1 MISIQKV
8 FLNSYLKRFSSTL
21 IPGHLRRR
29 SFFSVQQSLGYGN
42 LIVTIYLGQFER
54 CVGIVPQ
61 SIKTVVDREPDGV
74 VLKDALPVQRL

>member
-1 MISIQKV
+1 M
-8 FLNSYLKRFSSTL
+8 FLLNFDTWTSSKKKFL
-21 IPGHLRRR
+21 LSSAKSEI
-29 SFFSVQQSLGYGN
+29 GN

-61 SIKTVVDREPDGV
+61 SIKTVVDREPDRV